1 MERFGLVLQS
11 FTSSA
16 EFSNERV
23 PKVCMHAWL
32 FEDVEPK
39 VVATTSN
46 RFFHTLPEMAWR
58 MLVRFDTVE
67 DDSDNE

>member
-1 MERFGLVLQS
+1 MRNF
-11 FTSSA
+11 A
-16 EFSNERV
+16 NECV

-46 RFFHTLPEMAWR
+46 RFFNTLPEMAWR

>member
-1 MERFGLVLQS
+1 
-11 FTSSA
+11 
-16 EFSNERV
+16 
-23 PKVCMHAWL
+23 MHAWL

-46 RFFHTLPEMAWR
+46 RFFNTLPEMAWR

>member
-1 MERFGLVLQS
+1 
-11 FTSSA
+11 
-16 EFSNERV
+16 
-23 PKVCMHAWL
+23 MHAWL

-39 VVATTSN
+39 IVATTSN
-46 RFFHTLPEMAWR
+46 RCFNTLPEMAWR